1 MRCEAKRAEL
11 RFRFCFCVAPF
22 LDVDGFRHE
31 AVESSPLVI
40 GVILGAPI
48 SCLHFHPHLA
58 LKACQ
63 QSIARLLL
71 NVVDPVCRICPHSL
85 RQPCDFLLEVEKLGV
100 EVHHSRSLQ
109 QLVVVVSCDLAFW
122 VDVSLLLHG

>member
-48 SCLHFHPHLA
+48 SCLHVLLHLA
-58 LKACQ
+58 LKTRQ

-71 NVVDPVCRICPHSL
+71 DAVDSVCWVCPHSL

-100 EVHHSRSLQ
+100 EVHSRSLQ